1 MKRNEASVD
10 RVLRAVLAV
19 AAVIG
24 AAAVGFASVV
34 GIVLIVVG
42 VILGVTAIAGFCPL
56 YALFGLSTCP
66 MESSVAG
73 GSSKPD
79 HVGTA
84 S

>member
-1 MKRNEASVD
+1 MKRNEANLD
-10 RVLRAVLAV
+10 RALRAVLAV
-19 AAVIG
+19 AAVIA
-24 AAAVGFASVV
+24 AAAVGFGSVA

-42 VILGVTAIAGFCPL
+42 VILGVTAIAGFCLL
-56 YALFGLSTCP
+56 YALFGLSTC
-66 MESSVAG
+66 SVKSHVAS